1 MSGLTFDELGAQEA
15 TSGRLPTVQIESIY
29 VNNNLTVTV
38 TYSIFLIDS
47 LREALPITQY
57 PWESSLRFYTL
68 GIFNKTNSLRIKSGL
83 EETVAD
89 ETSIRLQRLQAGSF
103 QMGEI
108 TDDGTK
114 YRGIFDYF
122 ENLAERTRVSWT
134 NRPADS
140 DSSVPYYSP
149 FGIHAA
155 ARYGLGI
162 PTVDPDSS
170 LYGECQNY
178 LELV

>member
-1 MSGLTFDELGAQEA
+1 M
-15 TSGRLPTVQIESIY
+15 PTVQIESIY

-89 ETSIRLQRLQAGSF
+89 ETSIRLQRLQA
-103 QMGEI
+103 E
-108 TDDGTK
+108 
-114 YRGIFDYF
+114 
-122 ENLAERTRVSWT
+122 
-134 NRPADS
+134 
-140 DSSVPYYSP
+140 
-149 FGIHAA
+149 
-155 ARYGLGI
+155 
-162 PTVDPDSS
+162 
-170 LYGECQNY
+170 QNIEAY
-178 LELV
+178 LIILKI